1 MLDDVTV
8 YSTATR
14 LFLDLLD
21 VYQRKGIMIPR
32 KDHQLIRQCLIE
44 FVSVVGRHYD
54 DEKD

>member
-21 VYQRKGIMIPR
+21 VYQRKGINVPR
-32 KDHQLIRQCLIE
+32 KDQQLIRKCMID
-44 FVSVVGRHYD
+44 FVATVGRHYD
-54 DEKD
+54 GGED